1 MNLLLVGFGKIG
13 KRYFSILKKKKVKI
27 IILRKKKFKSKKFTN
42 KLPNLEKISAA
53 IICSPLGTHDFYSK
67 KLIKHNIPF
76 IIEKPISKSIS
87 HIKYLENES
96 KKKKISIMVN
106 YSDLFD
112 PNFIPLLELAKKKS
126 KHLINM
132 NLNYGNNKNHYHLN
146 NPVSPFEDWLPHP
159 ISVILY
165 LFKKID
171 KFRIVNYS
179 YYTEKYLIF
188 QKIRVKFVAKKKIIN
203 LNFSNYKNSNMR
215 NINLKFKDSEINFDS
230 YKKNKNF
237 FKNKS
242 NKVILNNENM
252 SFDNIVDI
260 FLKNVKKNIYKS
272 NIKMGLLEAKISR
285 QILKK
290 VEKYKN

>member
-1 MNLLLVGFGKIG
+1 
-13 KRYFSILKKKKVKI
+13 
-27 IILRKKKFKSKKFTN
+27 
-42 KLPNLEKISAA
+42 
-53 IICSPLGTHDFYSK
+53 
-67 KLIKHNIPF
+67 
-76 IIEKPISKSIS
+76 
-87 HIKYLENES
+87 
-96 KKKKISIMVN
+96 
-106 YSDLFD
+106 
-112 PNFIPLLELAKKKS
+112 
-126 KHLINM
+126 
-132 NLNYGNNKNHYHLN
+132 
-146 NPVSPFEDWLPHP
+146 
-159 ISVILY
+159 
-165 LFKKID
+165 
-171 KFRIVNYS
+171 
-179 YYTEKYLIF
+179 
-188 QKIRVKFVAKKKIIN
+188 
-203 LNFSNYKNSNMR
+203 MR